1 MQPALHAKRGTS
13 MVLGESPLAVKPCL
27 EGSMCERN
35 SIYKQK
41 RAFRSCGRMLPYPY
55 FMSSSAHST
64 KDSSLAPDLALDST
78 LRPSIWDEYVGQGHV
93 KANVRIALDA
103 AKKRGD
109 MPEHILFY
117 GPPGVGKT
125 TLAHLVARTLDAPIK
140 STSGVAIERASDLAA
155 ILTNL
160 EPGSVLFI
168 DEIHRLG
175 TKIEELLYPALENGS
190 LDIVLG
196 KGPSARTVELALPR
210 FTLVGATTRVAQIS
224 GPLRSRFG
232 GGTYQLD
239 FYSDEDLRA
248 IIARSATVLGLTV
261 PGSVVSMLAARSRAT
276 PRVANA
282 LLKRVRDYAEVQEV
296 AMTEEACEAACALFG
311 IDALGLTK
319 DDRRYLETL
328 ETGFK
333 GGPAGI
339 RALASALHEDPDT
352 VENVYEPYL
361 MRLGFI
367 ERGPRG
373 RLLTEK
379 GARYLR
385 HGVSF

>member
-1 MQPALHAKRGTS
+1 
-13 MVLGESPLAVKPCL
+13 MVLGESPSAVKPCL
-27 EGSMCERN
+27 EGFRN
-35 SIYKQK
+35 DSKRK
-41 RAFRSCGRMLPYPY
+41 RAVRSCGIMLAYP
-55 FMSSSAHST
+55 FCMSSTPQNPADKGLGADVT
-64 KDSSLAPDLALDST
+64 LDSA
-78 LRPSIWDEYVGQGHV
+78 LRPGLWDEYVGQGHV

-109 MPEHILFY
+109 MPEHLLFY

-125 TLAHLVARTLDAPIK
+125 TLAHLVAKTLQAPIK
-140 STSGVAIERASDLAA
+140 STSGVAIERAGDLAA

-160 EPGSVLFI
+160 EEGSILFI

-175 TKIEELLYPALENGS
+175 TKIEELLYPALESGS
-190 LDIVLG
+190 LDIILG

-239 FYSDEDLRA
+239 FYDDQDIRS
-248 IIARSATVLGLTV
+248 IIKRSAKILGL
-261 PGSVVSMLAARSRAT
+261 SVEDDVVETLASRSRAT

-282 LLKRVRDYAEVQEV
+282 LLKRVRDYAEVHDAPITIEV
-296 AMTEEACEAACALFG
+296 CDEACDLFG
-311 IDALGLTK
+311 IDSLGLTK

-328 ETGFK
+328 QGSFK

-361 MRLGFI
+361 LRLGFI
-367 ERGPRG
+367 ERSPRG
-373 RLLTEK
+373 RMLTAK
-379 GARYLR
+379 GRTYL
-385 HGVSF
+385 SE